1 MINAGKKEI
10 NLGLFFFFSVIYA
23 GLGVVSWLSAFFGE
37 TVRLAADL
45 LAK

>member
-1 MINAGKKEI
+1 MINAGEKRNKSRP
-10 NLGLFFFFSVIYA
+10 FFFFSVIYA